1 MTSRARLRLGGAV
14 LALALGRPALVHAE
28 EATSRLAYDGG
39 EASLACPDERAF
51 RHKVEAR
58 LGYDPFVPEAKKSL
72 AVAFR
77 RRERAI
83 VAETSW
89 AGTTGSK
96 RTFEGKAGAC
106 EDLAETVAAAV
117 AIAID
122 PARSIAPPAPVPA
135 PAPAPA
141 PSAPAP
147 PAPTVEKVH
156 ESPPPLTPSA
166 PTPASTPE
174 KHASTG
180 VVRLIGFSL
189 GPSFGAVPKVG
200 LSPTIYGD
208 FAPGSG
214 PLSVR
219 LGLGGVFAP
228 AAEDTAYGALRVHR
242 AALALGPC
250 LTADVLRGCL
260 SVEGG
265 AAFGELGTQSRVV
278 ATLRTSLRLEAAMVQ
293 RGRLRVLGFVDGSI
307 GAVRA
312 RARYGTETVWEES
325 IVSASL
331 GLAFAYAFAA
341 EAD

>member
-1 MTSRARLRLGGAV
+1 MTSRARLSVGGAV
-14 LALALGRPALVHAE
+14 LALVLGRPALVHAE
-28 EATSRLAYDGG
+28 EATSRLAYDAG
-39 EASLACPDERAF
+39 EASLGCPDERAF

-58 LGYDPFVPEAKKSL
+58 LGYDPFVAEAKKSL

-77 RRERAI
+77 RRERSI
-83 VAETSW
+83 VVETDW
-89 AGTTGSK
+89 TGTSGSK
-96 RTFEGKAGAC
+96 RWFEGNSGAC

-122 PARSIAPPAPVPA
+122 PARSIAPPAPA
-135 PAPAPA
+135 PAPAPQ
-141 PSAPAP
+141 PA
-147 PAPTVEKVH
+147 VEKPH
-156 ESPPPLTPSA
+156 ESALPVTPSA
-166 PTPASTPE
+166 PMPVPAPA
-174 KHASTG
+174 KHESAG
-180 VVRLIGFSL
+180 FVRLVGFSL

-200 LSPTIYGD
+200 LAPTIYGD

-228 AAEDTAYGALRVHR
+228 TAEDTDQGALRVHR

-260 SVEGG
+260 SLEGG

>member
-14 LALALGRPALVHAE
+14 LALALGRPVAAYAE
-28 EATSRLAYDGG
+28 EATTRLDYDAG
-39 EASLACPDERAF
+39 ESPLACPDERAF

-58 LGYDPFVPEAKKSL
+58 LGYDPFVAEAKKSL

-89 AGTTGSK
+89 AGTSGSR
-96 RTFEGKAGAC
+96 RTFEGKTGAC

-122 PARSIAPPAPVPA
+122 PARSIAPPTPVSTPAPLPPTPA
-135 PAPAPA
+135 PAVEKAQENAP
-141 PSAPAP
+141 PLTP
-147 PAPTVEKVH
+147 PAPT
-156 ESPPPLTPSA
+156 PA
-166 PTPASTPE
+166 PTPA
-174 KHASTG
+174 KQASAG
-180 VVRLIGFSL
+180 FVRRVGFSL

-242 AALALGPC
+242 AALALGSC